1 MRPISYFLHSC
12 DQSLEVVQRISLQSE
27 QANNKKEKYCMS
39 ATQKP
44 NRKQQIL
51 ECLAMML
58 QSNAGERIT
67 TAKLAAEVGV
77 SEAALYRHFPS
88 KARMYE
94 GLIEF
99 IEESIF
105 SRVNLI
111 LTDHK
116 EALIRCHHILHVM
129 LVFAERNPG
138 MCRILSGDALMG
150 ENERLRARV
159 NQFFE
164 KLESQFKQV
173 LRERKLREGKGFE
186 VSEQAIANLLVSF
199 AEGKISGYVRSEF
212 AKKPSEDFN
221 DQWLF
226 LMASK

>member
-1 MRPISYFLHSC
+1 MS
-12 DQSLEVVQRISLQSE
+12 V
-27 QANNKKEKYCMS
+27 NK
-39 ATQKP
+39 KP

-51 ECLAMML
+51 ECLASML
-58 QSNAGERIT
+58 QTSNGERIT

-88 KARMYE
+88 KARMFE

-105 SRVNLI
+105 SRINLI

-116 EALIRCHHILHVM
+116 EALVRCHHILHVL

-173 LRERKLREGKGFE
+173 LRERKLREGKSFS
-186 VSEQAIANLLVSF
+186 VNEQALANILSAF
-199 AEGKISGYVRSEF
+199 AEGKISQYVRSGF
-212 AKKPSEDFN
+212 DKKPSDDFN
-221 DQWLF
+221 EQWQF

>member
-1 MRPISYFLHSC
+1 MP
-12 DQSLEVVQRISLQSE
+12 V
-27 QANNKKEKYCMS
+27 N
-39 ATQKP
+39 QKP

-51 ECLAMML
+51 ECLALML
-58 QSNAGERIT
+58 QSSPGQRIT

-88 KARMYE
+88 KARMFE

-105 SRVNLI
+105 SRINLI
-111 LTDHK
+111 LSDHK
-116 EALIRCHHILHVM
+116 EALVRCHHILHVL

-150 ENERLRARV
+150 ENERLRTRV

-173 LRERKLREGKGFE
+173 LRERKLREGKTFTINE
-186 VSEQAIANLLVSF
+186 LALANILVAY
-199 AEGKISGYVRSEF
+199 AEGKISQYVRSEF
-212 AKKPSEDFN
+212 TKKPSDGFN
-221 DQWLF
+221 EQWVF
-226 LMASK
+226 LMADK

>member
-1 MRPISYFLHSC
+1 
-12 DQSLEVVQRISLQSE
+12 
-27 QANNKKEKYCMS
+27 MS
-39 ATQKP
+39 VNQKP

-51 ECLAMML
+51 ECLAAML
-58 QSNAGERIT
+58 ETCPGQRIT

-88 KARMYE
+88 KARIFE

-105 SRVNLI
+105 SRINLI
-111 LTDHK
+111 LNDHK
-116 EALIRCHHILHVM
+116 EAVVRCHHILHVL
-129 LVFAERNPG
+129 LVFSERNPG
-138 MCRILSGDALMG
+138 MCRIMSGDALMG

-173 LRERKLREGKGFE
+173 LRERKLREGKNFTIN
-186 VSEQAIANLLVSF
+186 EQALANILVGF
-199 AEGKISGYVRSEF
+199 AEGKISQYVRSGF
-212 AKKPSEDFN
+212 AKKPSADFAE
-221 DQWLF
+221 QWQF
-226 LMASK
+226 LMAGK

>member
-1 MRPISYFLHSC
+1 
-12 DQSLEVVQRISLQSE
+12 
-27 QANNKKEKYCMS
+27 MS
-39 ATQKP
+39 GSAKP

-51 ECLAMML
+51 ECLALML
-58 QSNAGERIT
+58 QTSPGQRIT
-67 TAKLAAEVGV
+67 TAKLAEQVGV

-88 KARMYE
+88 KARMFE

-116 EALIRCHHILHVM
+116 EALVRCHHILHV
-129 LVFAERNPG
+129 LLIFAERNPG

-173 LRERKLREGKGFE
+173 LRERKLREGKGFDIPE
-186 VSEQAIANLLVSF
+186 LALANILVAF
-199 AEGKISGYVRSEF
+199 AEGKICQYVRTGFE
-212 AKKPSEDFN
+212 KKPSESFN

>member
-1 MRPISYFLHSC
+1 MP
-12 DQSLEVVQRISLQSE
+12 
-27 QANNKKEKYCMS
+27 AN
-39 ATQKP
+39 QKP

-51 ECLAMML
+51 ECLALML
-58 QSNAGERIT
+58 ESSPGQRIT

-88 KARMYE
+88 KARMFE
-94 GLIEF
+94 GLLEF

-105 SRVNLI
+105 SRINLI
-111 LTDHK
+111 LADHK
-116 EALIRCHHILHVM
+116 EALVRCHHILHV
-129 LVFAERNPG
+129 LLIFAERNPG

-173 LRERKLREGKGFE
+173 LRERKLREGKGFT
-186 VSEQAIANLLVSF
+186 VSEQALANMLVSF
-199 AEGKISGYVRSEF
+199 AEGKISQYVRSGF
-212 AKKPSEDFN
+212 VKKPSDEFN

-226 LMASK
+226 LMADK

>member
-1 MRPISYFLHSC
+1 
-12 DQSLEVVQRISLQSE
+12 
-27 QANNKKEKYCMS
+27 MS
-39 ATQKP
+39 VNQKP

-51 ECLAMML
+51 ECLALML
-58 QSNAGERIT
+58 QTSPGERIT

-88 KARMYE
+88 KARMFE

-111 LTDHK
+111 LADHK
-116 EALIRCHHILHVM
+116 EAITRCHHIMHVL

-159 NQFFE
+159 NQFFD
-164 KLESQFKQV
+164 KLESQFKQI
-173 LRERKLREGKGFE
+173 LRERKLREGKNFAVAE
-186 VSEQAIANLLVSF
+186 LPIANILVAF
-199 AEGKISGYVRSEF
+199 AEGKICQYARSSF
-212 AKKPSEDFN
+212 SKKPSENFN
-221 DQWLF
+221 EQWQF
-226 LMASK
+226 LMAGK